1 MTKIY
6 TLTYYYQGKK
16 MWTRTGS
23 YTNIDDIVRKQIADS
38 FKFLGTC
45 YDIKYGYNFMER
57 TIIRY
62 DAARD
67 ERGFVRSN
75 RDLVVT
81 EYMFNG
87 REWLSHSDAEKIN
100 LAYIE
105 GIEK

>member
-1 MTKIY
+1 MTTNY

-16 MWTRTGS
+16 MWTREGTAK
-23 YTNIDDIVRKQIADS
+23 DISVIVKEQIAAS

-45 YDIKYGYNFMER
+45 YDIKYGYNYTER

-62 DAARD
+62 DSARD

-81 EYMFNG
+81 EHMYNG

-105 GIEK
+105 SIEK